1 MEIMVKLVGV
11 TKFPVE
17 IMGKKNPMLKIHGV
31 KIPFVNR
38 IISQRL
44 VMSPFSCC
52 EKLPFFNAQ
61 QKDDMFSMPSVRDF
75 GGKPPTKS
83 MDFWRDQKKCFKP
96 QIIQSRL
103 KKKFNLIFRSF
114 LSPSSF
120 FPTKESDNFLH
131 HFH

>member
-83 MDFWRDQKKCFKP
+83 MDFWRDQKKMLQATNHPEPP
-96 QIIQSRL
+96 QEEVQLNFS
-103 KKKFNLIFRSF
+103 IFFESF
-114 LSPSSF
+114 QF
-120 FPTKESDNFLH
+120 FPNQGK
-131 HFH
+131 